1 MKAWARAGI
10 LRSRRLPNGRLQ
22 VHLDDVLREREAVRV
37 MVAFPDDTP
46 VTEEERHT
54 AREGLV
60 PDVQAVLDELVR
72 HLEPRLTPL
81 VAPERR

>member
-1 MKAWARAGI
+1 
-10 LRSRRLPNGRLQ
+10 
-22 VHLDDVLREREAVRV
+22 